1 MSDQTS
7 GTARIADMPHDAP
20 RVADMPHDAPRV
32 VDMPHDAPRVVDMKV
47 IPVAGQDSMLLNLSG
62 AHGPFFTRNLVIVS
76 DNAGHIGVG
85 EVPGGEKIRQT
96 LEDARDLVV
105 GVGLGNWNKVLL
117 EVGRRFADRDAGG
130 RGLQTFDL
138 RTTVHV
144 QAALECALLDLLGQH
159 LGVPVAAL
167 LGEGQQREKVEMLGY
182 LFFIG
187 DRRKTSLPYRHGQ
200 QGDDW
205 IRLRDEEALTPDAI
219 VRTAEAAFER
229 YGFNDFKLKGGVLAG
244 SEEIKAVE
252 ALAKR
257 FPKARITLDP
267 NGAWSLKEAISL
279 CRGRGDILAYAED
292 PCGAEDGYSGREIMA
307 EFRRATSLPTATN
320 MIATDWRQM
329 VHAVE
334 LGSVDIPLADPHF
347 WTMRGSVRVAQMCAD
362 RGLRWGSHSNNHFD
376 VSLAMFTHVA
386 AAAPG
391 NITAIDTHWIWQD
404 GQRLT
409 REPLKIRGGLVEVPR
424 QGGLGVEIDM
434 AEVEKAHEAYKSMGL
449 GARDDAAAMQFL
461 IPGWKFDPK
470 RPCLVR

>member
-1 MSDQTS
+1 MSAKVT
-7 GTARIADMPHDAP
+7 GAP
-20 RVADMPHDAPRV
+20 RVTEMN
-32 VDMPHDAPRVVDMKV
+32 V

-62 AHGPFFTRNLVIVS
+62 AHAPYFTRNLVILT
-76 DNAGHIGVG
+76 DNAGNTGVG
-85 EVPGGEKIRQT
+85 EVPGGEKIRLT
-96 LEDARDLVV
+96 LEESRDLVI
-105 GVGLGNWNKVLL
+105 GQGLGSWNDVLS
-117 EVGRRFADRDAGG
+117 EVGRRFSDRDAGG

-144 QAALECALLDLLGQH
+144 QAALECAFLDLLGQH

-167 LGEGQQREKVEMLGY
+167 LGEGQQRDRVEMLGY

-187 DRRKTSLPYRHGQ
+187 DRKKTNLPYR
-200 QGDDW
+200 GDQKGDAW
-205 IRLRDEEALTPDAI
+205 ARVRDEEALTPDAI
-219 VRTAEAAFER
+219 VRTAEAAYER
-229 YGFNDFKLKGGVLAG
+229 YGFNDFKLKGGVLDG
-244 SEEIKAVE
+244 REEIKAIE

-257 FPKARITLDP
+257 FPNARITLDP

-279 CRGRGDILAYAED
+279 CKGRGDILAYAED
-292 PCGAEDGYSGREIMA
+292 PCGAEAGFSGREIMA
-307 EFRRATSLPTATN
+307 EFRRATGLPTATN

-329 VHAVE
+329 VHAID

-362 RGLRWGSHSNNHFD
+362 RDLRWGSHSNNHFD

-409 REPLKIRGGLVEVPR
+409 KQPFQIKGGLVDVPK

-434 AEVEKAHEAYKSMGL
+434 LEIEKAHHVYQSLDL